1 MPSLL
6 ARSGTPVSAQR
17 GGPAAQLSH
26 PPFAREALCHRG
38 YKFLGHKLRLPGRE
52 SSSVL
57 LPTKQLYAEGQSGDL
72 SSGHHHR
79 ESSRAHCPC
88 RQRASLSCSD
98 LPQLHARKKV
108 ALSEFRL
115 RLRSR
120 IGRSWS
126 FYK

>member
-6 ARSGTPVSAQR
+6 ARSGTPITAQR

-26 PPFAREALCHRG
+26 PTFAPEAFCPRG
-38 YKFLGHKLRLPGRE
+38 YKFLGLKLRLPRGGR
-52 SSSVL
+52 SSGL
-57 LPTKQLYAEGQSGDL
+57 PPTKQLHAQGQSGDL

-115 RLRSR
+115 RLGSR